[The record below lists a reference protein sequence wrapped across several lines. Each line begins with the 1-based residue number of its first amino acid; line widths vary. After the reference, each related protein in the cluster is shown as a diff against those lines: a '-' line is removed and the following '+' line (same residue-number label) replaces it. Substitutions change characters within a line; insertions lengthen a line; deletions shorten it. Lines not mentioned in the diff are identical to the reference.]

1 MILNLREGIFPMYL
15 QVSEDSERNKK
26 INDIFQDNKEIIF
39 LSSLELLFF
48 TNILYI
54 EDFIYKI
61 DYFQGEDVLKRQS
74 T

>member
-1 MILNLREGIFPMYL
+1 MYL